1 MEIRAAAVRRPR
13 FLRRCR
19 YGVETALVYIAYGLC
34 WLLPRE
40 MASRLG
46 GWILCVIGPR
56 MRVSRVARKNLDIAF
71 PEKTAAEKRRILRG
85 MWSNLGRVAAEYPH
99 LHGMNLQ
106 VEIVGIEHIEMA
118 RDSGRPA
125 LLFSGHIANWEIP
138 AIRQRTGLD
147 LHVVYR
153 KPNNPGVDRLLR
165 YARSSGCIGQIQKG
179 SDGAR
184 EIVSVLRKGGAIG
197 MLVDQKLN
205 EGLPIPFFGR
215 DAMTAPAIA
224 HFALKFKCPIYPY
237 RVERFSD
244 SRYRITIL
252 EALAIE
258 NTGCK
263 LDDVK
268 RILTDINA
276 LLEGWIRATPEQ
288 WLWIHRRWPKDVYLE
303 VSNNA

>member
-1 MEIRAAAVRRPR
+1 
-13 FLRRCR
+13 
-19 YGVETALVYIAYGLC
+19 
-34 WLLPRE
+34 
-40 MASRLG
+40 
-46 GWILCVIGPR
+46 
-56 MRVSRVARKNLDIAF
+56 
-71 PEKTAAEKRRILRG
+71 
-85 MWSNLGRVAAEYPH
+85 
-99 LHGMNLQ
+99 MNLE